1 MTPDLVNNLKA
12 LGSDLVVCAGMG
24 ALEGEH
30 AGLRLLSHLSL
41 GAQVSRRGGREEG
54 HSDLLKVRE
63 PCRVRRGEERDRPV
77 KVPVQHLLIDTLKP
91 DCFGQLGLIKVVP
104 AKWIPGQG
112 RALAEGGEG
121 C

>member
-1 MTPDLVNNLKA
+1 M
-12 LGSDLVVCAGMG
+12 CAGRG

-30 AGLRLLSHLSL
+30 AGLRLLSRLSL
-41 GAQVSRRGGREEG
+41 GAQVSSRGGWEEG
-54 HSDLLKVRE
+54 HPDLLEVGE
-63 PCRVRRGEERDRPV
+63 PCGARRREERDRPV
-77 KVPVQHLLIDTLKP
+77 KVPVQHLLIDTLEP

-104 AKWIPGQG
+104 AKGIPGQG